1 MSSSLPSPTQRE
13 YKRFLEIYLTKDWSW
28 VTPDNKRLL
37 SDYKVKHIGGGYLVR
52 EHMTKEYFGNTI
64 THPDLL
70 VYPDLV
76 ILRDTFIL
84 ISVAIEKYNI
94 QEEIPCGIFEDIGSY
109 L

>member
-1 MSSSLPSPTQRE
+1 M
-13 YKRFLEIYLTKDWSW
+13 EIYLTKDWSW

-52 EHMTKEYFGNTI
+52 EHMTKEYFVNTI

-76 ILRDTFIL
+76 ILRDTFL
-84 ISVAIEKYNI
+84 WISVAIENYNI
-94 QEEIPCGIFEDIGSY
+94 QEEIPRGIFEDIGS
-109 L
+109 